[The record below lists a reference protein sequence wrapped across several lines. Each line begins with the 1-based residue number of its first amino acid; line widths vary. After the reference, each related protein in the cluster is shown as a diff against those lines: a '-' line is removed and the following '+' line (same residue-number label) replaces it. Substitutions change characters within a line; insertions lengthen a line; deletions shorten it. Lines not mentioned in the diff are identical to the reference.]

1 MMSQHKTPDT
11 GRRGF
16 LKKLG
21 LAGTAAGAV
30 AVAGT
35 AQAKVTTA
43 ESGEKQEG
51 SGYKETEH
59 VRSFYETLRN

>member
-1 MMSQHKTPDT
+1 MSQDKTHDK

-16 LKKLG
+16 LKTLG
-21 LAGTAAGAV
+21 MAGTAAGAV

-35 AQAKVTTA
+35 VQAKVTTA

-59 VRSFYETLRN
+59 IRNFYDTLRN

>member
-1 MMSQHKTPDT
+1 MSQQEKPNT

-59 VRSFYETLRN
+59 VRNFYETCRN

>member
-1 MMSQHKTPDT
+1 MSQQKKPDT

-16 LKKLG
+16 LKTLG
-21 LAGTAAGAV
+21 LAGTAVGAV

-35 AQAKVTTA
+35 VQAKVTTA

-51 SGYKETEH
+51 SGYQETEH
-59 VRSFYETLRN
+59 VRSYYKTLRN

>member
-1 MMSQHKTPDT
+1 MSQQEKPDS

-21 LAGTAAGAV
+21 MASTAVGAV
-30 AVAGT
+30 AVAGNV
-35 AQAKVTTA
+35 QAKVTTA

-51 SGYKETEH
+51 TGYKETQH

>member
-1 MMSQHKTPDT
+1 MSQQEKPNT

-59 VRSFYETLRN
+59 VRSFYETCRN